1 MFPGEDRWYFSR
13 EEIDNNSPSRR
24 DGIDLTE
31 ETRLRKAYCS
41 FLKDLG
47 RRFKLHQAT
56 VATAMVFCHRFFLC
70 QSHAKNDKSVSLV
83 GPCRDQA
90 LLIFGLNKSAFDNV
104 VSSDAFC
111 LLTLSLQIIAAVC
124 MFLSAKVES
133 TPVDLKTLIIT
144 SEEIL
149 HKKVIAA
156 EQRQGVYEHYKGL
169 VSNGEKLVLSTLNF
183 DLSVDLPFDIL
194 IQAMKKFILVEATQ
208 GKFPSAAW
216 KFVQDS
222 FWTTLCLQYQPR
234 HIAAGAFFLAAMHIK
249 MDVKS
254 HGESWCQ
261 HFDITLHQLNDIR
274 GQMGELYH
282 GKKRTPT
289 STGSIGETSNTG
301 DVVQQQ
307 PVPTDN
313 CPSSVIEGGSSSVA
327 DGSLQDQSRPEG
339 VEKDSPDREAGD
351 NQEDS

>member
-1 MFPGEDRWYFSR
+1 FPFDIPSYTLVQNQCLARIISHLFPYTMFPGQDRWYFSR
-13 EEIDNNSPSRR
+13 EEIDNNSPSRQ

-31 ETRLRKAYCS
+31 ETSLRKAYCS
-41 FLKDLG
+41 FLIDLG
-47 RRFKLHQAT
+47 RRFKLDQVT
-56 VATAMVFCHRFFLC
+56 VATAIVFCHRFFLL
-70 QSHAKNDKSVSLV
+70 QSHAKNDKW
-83 GPCRDQA
+83 
-90 LLIFGLNKSAFDNV
+90 
-104 VSSDAFC
+104 
-111 LLTLSLQIIAAVC
+111 IIAAVC

-156 EQRQGVYEHYKGL
+156 EERQGVYEHYKGIVL
-169 VSNGEKLVLSTLNF
+169 IGEKLVLSTLNF
-183 DLSVDLPFDIL
+183 DLSVDLPFDL
-194 IQAMKKFILVEATQ
+194 LVQAMKKFILDEATQ
-208 GKFPSAAW
+208 GIFPPAAW
-216 KFVQDS
+216 KFVKDS

-234 HIAAGAFFLAAMHIK
+234 HIAAGAFFLAAMHIN
-249 MDVKS
+249 MDAKS

-261 HFDITLHQLNDIR
+261 HFDITRRQLNDIR
-274 GQMGELYH
+274 GQMGELYY
-282 GKKRTPT
+282 GKKPIPT
-289 STGSIGETSNTG
+289 FTGSIGETSNSG

-327 DGSLQDQSRPEG
+327 DGSLQDQSCPQG

-351 NQEDS
+351 NQEDT

>member
-1 MFPGEDRWYFSR
+1 MFPGQDRWYFSR
-13 EEIDNNSPSRR
+13 EEIDNNSPSRQ

-31 ETRLRKAYCS
+31 ETSLRKAYCS
-41 FLKDLG
+41 FLIDLG
-47 RRFKLHQAT
+47 RRFKLDQVT
-56 VATAMVFCHRFFLC
+56 VATAIVFCHRFFLL
-70 QSHAKNDKSVSLV
+70 QSHAKNDKWVSLV

-90 LLIFGLNKSAFDNV
+90 FGLNKSAFDNV

-111 LLTLSLQIIAAVC
+111 LFTLSLQIIAAVC

-156 EQRQGVYEHYKGL
+156 EERQGVYEHYKGIVL
-169 VSNGEKLVLSTLNF
+169 IGEKLVLSTLNF
-183 DLSVDLPFDIL
+183 DLSVDLPFDL
-194 IQAMKKFILVEATQ
+194 LVQAMKKFILDEATQ
-208 GKFPSAAW
+208 GIFPPAAW
-216 KFVQDS
+216 KFVKDS

-234 HIAAGAFFLAAMHIK
+234 HIAAGAFFLAAMHIN
-249 MDVKS
+249 MDAKS

-261 HFDITLHQLNDIR
+261 HFDITRRQLNDIR
-274 GQMGELYH
+274 GQMGELYY
-282 GKKRTPT
+282 GKKPIPT
-289 STGSIGETSNTG
+289 FTGSIGETSNSG

-327 DGSLQDQSRPEG
+327 DGSLQDQSCPQG

-351 NQEDS
+351 NQEDT

>member
-47 RRFKLHQAT
+47 SRFKLHQAT
-56 VATAMVFCHRFFLC
+56 VATAMVFCHRFFLR
-70 QSHAKNDKSVSLV
+70 QSHAKNDKWM
-83 GPCRDQA
+83 
-90 LLIFGLNKSAFDNV
+90 
-104 VSSDAFC
+104 
-111 LLTLSLQIIAAVC
+111 IAAVC

-149 HKKVIAA
+149 HKKVISA

-183 DLSVDLPFDIL
+183 DLSVDLPFDLL
-194 IQAMKKFILVEATQ
+194 IQAMKKFILDEATQ

-261 HFDITLHQLNDIR
+261 HFDITLRQLNDIR
-274 GQMGELYH
+274 GQMGELYY
-282 GKKRTPT
+282 GKKPIPT

-301 DVVQQQ
+301 DVVQQ
-307 PVPTDN
+307 PVPTN
-313 CPSSVIEGGSSSVA
+313 TCPSSVIEGGSSSVA

>member
-1 MFPGEDRWYFSR
+1 
-13 EEIDNNSPSRR
+13 
-24 DGIDLTE
+24 
-31 ETRLRKAYCS
+31 
-41 FLKDLG
+41 
-47 RRFKLHQAT
+47 
-56 VATAMVFCHRFFLC
+56 MVFCHRFFLC
-70 QSHAKNDKSVSLV
+70 QSHAKNDKWVSLV

-156 EQRQGVYEHYKGL
+156 EQRQVFLSDSYVQPSLIVPISTFDYRSVSFSQGVYEHYKGL

-194 IQAMKKFILVEATQ
+194 IQAMKKFILDEATQ

-216 KFVQDS
+216 KFVQDR
-222 FWTTLCLQYQPR
+222 Y
-234 HIAAGAFFLAAMHIK
+234 
-249 MDVKS
+249 
-254 HGESWCQ
+254 
-261 HFDITLHQLNDIR
+261 
-274 GQMGELYH
+274 
-282 GKKRTPT
+282 
-289 STGSIGETSNTG
+289 ETEMVLRN
-301 DVVQQQ
+301 
-307 PVPTDN
+307 
-313 CPSSVIEGGSSSVA
+313 
-327 DGSLQDQSRPEG
+327 L
-339 VEKDSPDREAGD
+339 
-351 NQEDS
+351 

>member
-70 QSHAKNDKSVSLV
+70 QSHAKNDKW
-83 GPCRDQA
+83 
-90 LLIFGLNKSAFDNV
+90 
-104 VSSDAFC
+104 
-111 LLTLSLQIIAAVC
+111 IIAAVC